1 VGRNVD
7 LDVDV
12 DLDPGSPVG
21 SSSWSR
27 TRSRS
32 RTESRSGQ
40 GTGRV
45 LSRRELLKGGAAV
58 LGAAALAPLSSVLG
72 GCRSARQQPGE
83 ASADAAPAPP
93 AERREFPLLDV
104 SGEPYAIGA
113 AIGRRFAREIRQGI
127 DRRRD
132 WFDGLARF
140 AENEGKP
147 AFEAMIE
154 AARRN
159 LPDVLEEARGIAEGA
174 RIPFREIMVLNV
186 RSELEAAQL
195 APGACPGCSTIVVAQ
210 DDKLL
215 FAHNEDGDAA
225 YQDLMFL
232 VRILPRSGVRFLALC
247 YPGIVAGNAPA
258 LNDRGLAMITNYI
271 GTVAWRPGVPR
282 YFLDRAALEARN
294 IDEALGI
301 VLHPDRAYGFHH
313 VLAAMQHGRP
323 RAVAVEAAPT
333 RSQVR
338 ELSGVYVHTNHLVL
352 EDMRDEPQMDVY
364 VQRSSLPR
372 YATITSDLARVTSPG
387 TLGIDDLAR
396 LLSSHEGR
404 PYSPCRHP
412 AGDVR
417 GATLACAAFDVPRRR
432 LRLYA
437 GNPCRGAYAEYMA
450 PEPEALA

>member
-1 VGRNVD
+1 MPSRLATEPRPSGRGRA
-7 LDVDV
+7 
-12 DLDPGSPVG
+12 PS
-21 SSSWSR
+21 
-27 TRSRS
+27 
-32 RTESRSGQ
+32 
-40 GTGRV
+40 TGRDLPPRAEARGSDGRGAESEQS
-45 LSRRELLKGGAAV
+45 LSRRALLRGGAAV
-58 LGAAALAPLSSVLG
+58 LGAAALAPLTSVLG
-72 GCRSARQQPGE
+72 GCRSASQQPGE
-83 ASADAAPAPP
+83 AVADAALVPP

-104 SGEPYAIGA
+104 AGDPYAIGA
-113 AIGRRFAREIRQGI
+113 AIGKRFAQEIRQGI
-127 DRRRD
+127 DRRRA

-159 LPDVLEEARGIAEGA
+159 LPDVLEETRGIAEGA

-195 APGACPGCSTIVVAQ
+195 APGACPGCSTIVVAHG
-210 DDKLL
+210 DKLL
-215 FAHNEDGDAA
+215 FAHNEDGHAA

-313 VLAAMQHGRP
+313 VLAATEHGRP
-323 RAVAVEAAPT
+323 RAVAVEVSPT

-352 EDMRDEPQMDVY
+352 EDMRDEPQVDASI
-364 VQRSSLPR
+364 QRSSMPR
-372 YATITSDLARVTSPG
+372 YTVLTGALAKVTDPG
-387 TLGIDDLAR
+387 TLGIDDLVR

-404 PYSPCRHP
+404 PFSPCRHP
-412 AGDVR
+412 EGDVR
-417 GATLACAAFDVPRRR
+417 GATVACAAFDVPRRR

-437 GNPCRGAYAEYMA
+437 GNPCRGVFAEYMA
-450 PEPEALA
+450 PEPEAFA